1 MKKSLILIAAFLLL
15 PFILKGQSDSIGVY
29 LRSGNEIQRVLPLK
43 YIQTKSNT
51 LATALTGGIASTSIK
66 TVFPGS
72 TSKNIANKESI
83 FLFFFPSTVPLNVI
97 QTYFMFSIQYSP
109 ADFIVAQMKPKKK
122 TRELSVGK
130 VGAFA
135 GVTMGT
141 SEDTN
146 IELNVKSLREGVYE
160 LSFSNDPEPGEYCF
174 VFLGAHGAGGFL
186 PVFDFKIE

>member
-83 FLFFFPSTVPLNVI
+83 FLFYFPSTVPLNVI

-109 ADFIVAQMKPKKK
+109 ADFIVAQMKEPVK
-122 TRELSVGK
+122 TL
-130 VGAFA
+130 
-135 GVTMGT
+135 
-141 SEDTN
+141 
-146 IELNVKSLREGVYE
+146 I
-160 LSFSNDPEPGEYCF
+160 
-174 VFLGAHGAGGFL
+174 
-186 PVFDFKIE
+186 